1 MPVEL
6 LGEIAQHRTV
16 VRIAAL
22 LQLAVFFDS
31 TLEVFQ
37 PLVSLKNFTVPLKVT
52 DSPVLLGR
60 SLGGDNRNPARQ
72 RQWLTSLSP
81 REIGVRDIP
90 AADRATFAR

>member
-31 TLEVFQ
+31 ALQVFQ

-52 DSPVLLGR
+52 DSPVVLGR
-60 SLGGDNRNPARQ
+60 SFGGKKQNLAQQRQ
-72 RQWLTSLSP
+72 RLTSLSP
-81 REIGVRDIP
+81 REVGVRGTA